1 VERSSG
7 ASPAGAQGVRGTLV
21 TGAEGFVGRRLLARL
36 LAAGPVDPLWAW
48 ARRPPALRDPRVRWQ
63 VVDLEDP
70 RAALEAVLE
79 ARPAHLYHLAA
90 VASPPACAADP
101 ERAFRVNVGGTA
113 AVAEGARLCGSRL
126 LLASSAQVYGP
137 QGGRLA
143 ETRPLAATSV
153 YGRTKR
159 AAEGVVRRAGR
170 GGLWAVVA
178 RSFNHSGPGQSADY
192 VLPALVEQVRA
203 ALRSGGNVL
212 TGNLYPRRDFLHVD
226 DVLDAYRLLLER
238 GAPGEAYNVCSGEGH
253 SIDEAL
259 RGLQARLGAQGQRTR
274 VDPGRARSGEAEE
287 LIGDPEKLSALGFA
301 PAISFEALLDD
312 ATRPAL

>member
-1 VERSSG
+1 
-7 ASPAGAQGVRGTLV
+7 
-21 TGAEGFVGRRLLARL
+21 
-36 LAAGPVDPLWAW
+36 
-48 ARRPPALRDPRVRWQ
+48 
-63 VVDLEDP
+63 
-70 RAALEAVLE
+70 
-79 ARPAHLYHLAA
+79 
-90 VASPPACAADP
+90 
-101 ERAFRVNVGGTA
+101 
-113 AVAEGARLCGSRL
+113 
-126 LLASSAQVYGP
+126 
-137 QGGRLA
+137 
-143 ETRPLAATSV
+143 
-153 YGRTKR
+153 
-159 AAEGVVRRAGR
+159 
-170 GGLWAVVA
+170 
-178 RSFNHSGPGQSADY
+178 
-192 VLPALVEQVRA
+192 
-203 ALRSGGNVL
+203 VL